1 MALSAH
7 MLDEGSLRASDGG
20 FELDV
25 YLNWYRALPLSSV
38 KTVEL
43 TIDGETIPRDD
54 ITFVVNEQEYALD
67 DLPNHWDE
75 YWFVLDP
82 GTLRVRR
89 GSTVQPGQQAAVTI
103 RLGNRI
109 PYILIGPD
117 QPLEY
122 VSERSQTLV
131 AR

>member
-7 MLDEGSLRASDGG
+7 MLDDRSLRAGDDG

-38 KTVEL
+38 KTVEV
-43 TIDGETIPRDD
+43 TIDGERIARED
-54 ITFVVNEQEYALD
+54 ITFVLDEREYELD
-67 DLPNHWDE
+67 DLPNHWAE

-89 GSTVQPGQQAAVTI
+89 GPKVQAGQQADVTV

>member
-1 MALSAH
+1 MGLSAH
-7 MLDEGSLRASDGG
+7 MLDDESLRATEDG

-43 TIDGETIPRDD
+43 TIDGETIARED

-82 GTLRVRR
+82 GTLRVRSGR
-89 GSTVQPGQQAAVTI
+89 RMQAGQQAEVTV

-109 PYILIGPD
+109 PYILIGPET
-117 QPLEY
+117 PLEY
-122 VSERSQTLV
+122 VSERSKALV

>member
-7 MLDEGSLRASDGG
+7 MLGDDSLRATDDG
-20 FELDV
+20 FEVDV
-25 YLNWYRALPLSSV
+25 YLNWYRSLPLSSV
-38 KTVEL
+38 KTLEL
-43 TIDGETIPRDD
+43 TVDGETISREDM
-54 ITFVVNEQEYALD
+54 TLAVGGQEYALD
-67 DLPNHWDE
+67 DLPNHWGD

-82 GTLRVRR
+82 GTLRVRS
-89 GSTVQPGQQAAVTI
+89 GPAVQAGRESEVTI

-122 VSERSQTLV
+122 LSERSRTLV